1 MFSFKCKIINTF
13 YNFRWFA
20 DDLQKY
26 IMLTQEKKSQDVKVM
41 FGKQELFKSNL
52 C

>member
-1 MFSFKCKIINTF
+1 MVSFKLKIINTF

-26 IMLTQEKKSQDVKVM
+26 IMLKLEKKSQDVKVM
-41 FGKQELFKSNL
+41 FGKPKLF
-52 C
+52 